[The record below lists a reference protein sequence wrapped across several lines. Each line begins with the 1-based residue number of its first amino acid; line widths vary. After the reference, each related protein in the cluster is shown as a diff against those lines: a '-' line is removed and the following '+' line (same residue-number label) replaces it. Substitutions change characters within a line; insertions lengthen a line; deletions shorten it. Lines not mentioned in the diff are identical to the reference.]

1 VLTADPGTIIYQQ
14 KIESGSIIHFGFL
27 FPRITE
33 DVPAGLISIIDR
45 IATAGGMRRVIPCTD
60 PQIDAAVHTTDG
72 EDGRAILFVANTGM
86 GEKDV
91 DIGGIYLDPD
101 SEEMVGPMIRIPA
114 YTVRIL
120 EVASHDR

>member
-1 VLTADPGTIIYQQ
+1 M
-14 KIESGSIIHFGFL
+14 
-27 FPRITE
+27 
-33 DVPAGLISIIDR
+33 ISIIDR
-45 IATAGGMRRVIPCTD
+45 IATAGGMQRVIPCTD
-60 PQIDAAVHTTDG
+60 PQIDAAVHIADG
-72 EDGRAILFVANTGM
+72 ADGRDILFVANTGI

>member
-1 VLTADPGTIIYQQ
+1 M
-14 KIESGSIIHFGFL
+14 
-27 FPRITE
+27 
-33 DVPAGLISIIDR
+33 ISIIDR
-45 IATAGGMRRVIPCTD
+45 IAAAGGMRRVIPCTD
-60 PQIDAAVHTTDG
+60 PQIDAAMHIA
-72 EDGRAILFVANTGM
+72 DGREILFVANTRI

-91 DIGGIYLDPD
+91 DIGGICLDPD